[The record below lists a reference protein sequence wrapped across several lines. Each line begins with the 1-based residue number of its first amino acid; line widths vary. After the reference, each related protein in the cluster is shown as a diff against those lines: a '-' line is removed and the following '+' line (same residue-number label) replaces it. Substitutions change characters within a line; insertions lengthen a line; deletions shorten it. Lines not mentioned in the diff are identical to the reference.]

1 MKKIFIFMLV
11 LTALCLIVSCGE
23 ASDTTVAVTGDTT
36 AEPHTAVTT
45 TETVITT
52 REPLTTP
59 SATTTVVTV
68 KTPETTEDDGMY
80 RAGFEM
86 TDKLMVV
93 VTYVAYE
100 IPREVS
106 VLAEKIPIT
115 LYFGVPAASLNL
127 DVFPKDTKFV
137 FALKTEAQ
145 ETLCTIG
152 ELTLDELKAGNYICT
167 TDYETGK
174 INYVGSGMTCG
185 LDPSLF
191 STGNGRYLIAVEFHS
206 EQAKD
211 GWYDR
216 YLGMNLD
223 EGWYDNDYIGLPY
236 SKESS
241 KNAYYFGVNP

>member
-152 ELTLDELKAGNYICT
+152 ELTLDELKADIKA
-167 TDYETGK
+167 K
-174 INYVGSGMTCG
+174 IGESKGGIPILQLSALAPKPPSGPAKSALMR
-185 LDPSLF
+185 S
-191 STGNGRYLIAVEFHS
+191 IA
-206 EQAKD
+206 QAKVT
-211 GWYDR
+211 GPCPR
-216 YLGMNLD
+216 CPTPSPLRRT
-223 EGWYDNDYIGLPY
+223 
-236 SKESS
+236 
-241 KNAYYFGVNP
+241 